1 MGQKSLPSL
10 LAALSQSINWANRY
24 AGLLFFAGLMG
35 VIFKQWR
42 LWQADKKRLA
52 EIQPPKPRPA
62 LEDWPCLPQVSALVA
77 AWNEADHIQAH
88 IKSFRALRYPHK
100 QLVLVVGGSD
110 GTFEL
115 ASRLAGP
122 GVQVM
127 EQNPGEGKQA
137 ALRRGLERING
148 EIVYLTDADCCL
160 DDESFEQVIY
170 PISAGLELAVSGRF
184 APLVEQRCQPFVQ
197 MQWCIDNYGRSRA
210 GNYIQ
215 GLIGRN
221 AAVKRNLL
229 AETGDFS
236 YSAKIGTDYLLAC
249 QILAVGKQI
258 RYCHNSVVATEF
270 HSEFGG
276 YKRQQTRWLR
286 NILIHG
292 IDFGV
297 QDQVLG
303 VFCQMISGFIFIILT
318 GLSLLFNGLLLVSW
332 ALLIV
337 FAWLSRV
344 RYLWFGVHS
353 LNVQIDRRTY
363 ILSLYYF
370 LLDQCMLLSALFSW
384 FDGRHRLRW

>member
-1 MGQKSLPSL
+1 M
-10 LAALSQSINWANRY
+10 NWANRY
-24 AGLLFFAGLMG
+24 AGLLFFVGLIG
-35 VIFKQWR
+35 VMFQQWR

-52 EIQPPKPRPA
+52 EIQPPKPQPR
-62 LEDWPCLPQVSALVA
+62 LGDWPRLPQVSALVA

-88 IKSFRALRYPHK
+88 IESFRALHYPNK

-115 ASRLAGP
+115 ASQLAGP
-122 GVQVM
+122 DVLVM
-127 EQNPGEGKQA
+127 EQKPEEGKQA
-137 ALRRGLERING
+137 ALRRGLVCING
-148 EIVYLTDADCCL
+148 EIIYLTDADCRL

-170 PISAGLELAVSGRF
+170 PISAGLERAVSGRF
-184 APLVEQRCQPFVQ
+184 APLVEQRCRPFVQ

-210 GNYIQ
+210 GSYIQ

-221 AAVKRNLL
+221 AAVKRDLL

-236 YSAKIGTDYLLAC
+236 RSAKIGTDYLLAR

-258 RYCHNSVVATEF
+258 MYCHNSVVETEF

-276 YKRQQTRWLR
+276 YQRQQTRWLR
-286 NILIHG
+286 NILLHG
-292 IDFGV
+292 KDFGV

-318 GLSLLFNGLLLVSW
+318 GLSLLFNELLLVSW

-353 LNVQIDRRTY
+353 LSIQIDRRTY
-363 ILSLYYF
+363 LLSLYYF
-370 LLDQCMLLSALFSW
+370 LMDQCVLVSALFSW
-384 FDGRHRLRW
+384 FDGRHRLIW